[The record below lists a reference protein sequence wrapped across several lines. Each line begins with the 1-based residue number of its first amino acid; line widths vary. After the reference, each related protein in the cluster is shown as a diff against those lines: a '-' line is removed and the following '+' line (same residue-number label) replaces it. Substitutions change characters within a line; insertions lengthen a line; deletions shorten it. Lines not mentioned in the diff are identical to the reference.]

1 MLTGAVKTPLA
12 GGRTEPWEATVTDPS
27 DDAGRERKRGFTV
40 RILITA
46 EEEPPIG
53 AANAERRATVRAV
66 VFLVE
71 SPADDLGE

>member
-1 MLTGAVKTPLA
+1 MLTRSIETPLA
-12 GGRTEPWEATVTDPS
+12 GGRSEPWEAAVTDLS

-66 VFLVE
+66 VGFIE
-71 SPADDLGE
+71 SLADGSR